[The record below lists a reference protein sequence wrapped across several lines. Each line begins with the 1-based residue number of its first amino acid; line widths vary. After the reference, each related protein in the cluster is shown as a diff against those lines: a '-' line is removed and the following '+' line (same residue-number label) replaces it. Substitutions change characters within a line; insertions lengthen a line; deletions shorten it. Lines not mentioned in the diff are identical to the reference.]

1 MADRDQTSLRPCRRL
16 RERETPV
23 QLKNSKI
30 FKLALYLIMMAV
42 IVYVVVYMPTPYMV
56 NQPGT
61 AEEIKP
67 MIIVKGGDPEE
78 KGTFMMTTVSVTYAN
93 LAMLITSQFN
103 SEAEIVH
110 KTPEQGGKEYETKQV
125 YYMSDSQS
133 SAMMVAYD
141 NAKVPYG
148 NEPEYIY
155 AISLSTSPE
164 PKGDFAPGDI
174 IQRVGGK
181 PVKRFEELTE
191 VLKSRAPGD
200 VIQVELN
207 RNGREVTEKVEL
219 VGLKDSAT
227 GETRADLGLNMGE
240 LRKVKSTDPQKQ
252 VEFAK
257 TEVGGPSA
265 GLMFTLEIYNR
276 LTPGDLS
283 KGYRIAGTGTMLPDG
298 TVGPIGGVQFKI
310 VAADREKADVFFV
323 PEDNFKD
330 AKKKAED
337 LGTPMKLVPVKTV
350 DDALHYLDSL
360 PPKAG

>member
-1 MADRDQTSLRPCRRL
+1 MQLR
-16 RERETPV
+16 
-23 QLKNSKI
+23 NSRI
-30 FKLALYLIMMAV
+30 FKSALYIIIMAV

-61 AEEIKP
+61 ALEIKP

-103 SEAEIVH
+103 SEAEIVR
-110 KTPEQGGKEYETKQV
+110 KTPEQGGKEYETQQV

-133 SAMMVAYD
+133 SAMAAAYTK
-141 NAKVPYG
+141 AKLPYRI
-148 NEPEYIY
+148 EPEYLF
-155 AISLSTSPE
+155 AISLSTSPS
-164 PKGDFAPGDI
+164 PKGDFVPGDI
-174 IQRVGGK
+174 IQRVDGK

-191 VLKSRAPGD
+191 VLKSRKPGE
-200 VIQVELN
+200 VVQAQLN
-207 RNGREVTEKVEL
+207 RDGREFTEKVEL
-219 VGLKDSAT
+219 VNLKDPAT
-227 GETRADLGLNMGE
+227 GESRAGLGLNIGE

-257 TEVGGPSA
+257 TQVGGPSA

-283 KGYRIAGTGTMLPDG
+283 KGYRIAGTGTMSPDG

-310 VAADREKADVFFV
+310 VAADREKAEIFFV

-337 LGTPMKLVPVKTV
+337 IGTSMKLVPVKTV
-350 DDALHYLDSL
+350 DDALHYLSSL
-360 PPKAG
+360 PPKVG

>member
-1 MADRDQTSLRPCRRL
+1 MQLR
-16 RERETPV
+16 
-23 QLKNSKI
+23 NSKI
-30 FKLALYLIMMAV
+30 FKLAMYIIMMTI

-103 SEAEIVH
+103 SEAEIVR
-110 KTPEQGGKEYETKQV
+110 KRPEQGGKEYETQQV

-133 SAMMVAYD
+133 SAMAAAY
-141 NAKVPYG
+141 AKAKLPYRI
-148 NEPEYIY
+148 EPEYLFV
-155 AISLSTSPE
+155 ISLSTSPA
-164 PKGDFAPGDI
+164 PKGDFVPGDI
-174 IQRVGGK
+174 IQKVEDK
-181 PVKRFEELTE
+181 PVTRHEDMTE
-191 VLKSRAPGD
+191 VLKGRQPGE
-200 VIQVELN
+200 VVRVELN
-207 RNGREVTEKVEL
+207 RDGREITEKVGL
-219 VGLKDSAT
+219 VSLEDPAT
-227 GETRADLGLNMGE
+227 GETRAGLGLNIGE

-276 LTPGDLS
+276 LTSGDLS
-283 KGYRIAGTGTMLPDG
+283 KGYRIAGTGTMSADG

-310 VAADREKADVFFV
+310 VAADRQKAEIFFV

-337 LGTPMKLVPVKTV
+337 IGTSMKLVPVKTV
-350 DDALHYLDSL
+350 DDALRYLSSITA
-360 PPKAG
+360 KAG